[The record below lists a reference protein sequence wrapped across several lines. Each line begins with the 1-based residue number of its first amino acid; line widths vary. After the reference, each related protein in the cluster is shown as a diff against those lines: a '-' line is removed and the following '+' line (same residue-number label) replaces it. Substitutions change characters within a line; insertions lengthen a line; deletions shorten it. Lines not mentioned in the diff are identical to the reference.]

1 MKYVF
6 FDVDNT
12 LWDDEFRI
20 PESARFALRAL
31 HASGHKIFLNSGRSR
46 ANLQDPALQE
56 LPFDGFVAAC
66 GCHIEEDGETLYE
79 YTVPWELTERVL
91 ELLPAE
97 HMPFVAEGT
106 DYCYFNLEDFPDDPY
121 VSILY
126 ERLGPLAKRLSE
138 ITPES
143 RINKFSADI
152 HSDTDFEKVKR
163 LLPEMTFINHDNFV
177 VEVVPKG
184 FSKATGLEHLAA
196 LRGIRRED
204 IYVFGDGMNDLE
216 AFRFAGHPIAMRNAN
231 PVLLPLAEYVT
242 GTLQEDGI
250 LEALLHYGLIKA
262 PRP

>member
-1 MKYVF
+1 MKYIF

-20 PESARFALRAL
+20 PESAVYALREL
-31 HASGHKIFLNSGRSR
+31 HARGHKVFLNSGRSK
-46 ANLQDPALQE
+46 ANLMDPALQA
-56 LPFDGFVAAC
+56 LHFDGFIAAC
-66 GCHIEEDGETLYE
+66 GCHIEENGETLFE
-79 YTVPWELTERVL
+79 FKVPWELTQRVL
-91 ELLPAE
+91 KLLPSE

-106 DYCYFNLEDFPDDPY
+106 DFCYFNLEDFPDDPY
-121 VSILY
+121 VDILS
-126 ERLGPLAKRLSE
+126 ERLGPLAKRLEE

-184 FSKATGLEHLAA
+184 FTKGTGLEHLAS
-196 LRGIRRED
+196 LRGIEPRD

-216 AFRFAGHPIAMRNAN
+216 AFQFAGHPIAMRNGN
-231 PVLLPLAEYVT
+231 PVLFQHAEYIT
-242 GTLQEDGI
+242 SPLREDGI
-250 LEALLHYGLIKA
+250 LEALLHYGLI
-262 PRP
+262 